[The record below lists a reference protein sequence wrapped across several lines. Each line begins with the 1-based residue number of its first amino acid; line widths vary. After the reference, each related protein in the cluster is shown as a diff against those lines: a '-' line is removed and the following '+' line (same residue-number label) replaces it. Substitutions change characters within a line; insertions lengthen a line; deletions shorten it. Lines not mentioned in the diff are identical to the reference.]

1 MQAISVAQWNVR
13 LISVSCYQ
21 QGNQIDSV
29 LDAAARARVL
39 DVPREAIANFTKR
52 LARETR
58 QQSR

>member
-1 MQAISVAQWNVR
+1 MKTHADAIRKN
-13 LISVSCYQ
+13 
-21 QGNQIDSV
+21 GKF

-39 DVPREAIANFTKR
+39 DVHREAIANFTKR